1 MEKEINSRQFAAIT
15 FMAGLAVKMVML
27 PSLLVSV
34 AGRNAYV
41 YMAIY
46 MAVDLAVLGLI
57 VVAVT
62 KSKKGFYEL
71 LESVLG
77 KIGARILLLISI
89 VLIVFKSTLM
99 LGEVKVF
106 FEESM
111 YERFLWAVY
120 LVPLL
125 ALFGFAA
132 VRSPR
137 SIGRTAEIT
146 FPFIVICILGLFLL
160 SAGKPDYKNL
170 LPFMRESSKGIKDYF
185 LGIGDFS
192 VLTVFIGK
200 TESKKHSKLAIMSL
214 ATAAAFVVIS
224 FTVILSAE
232 FGNIRGLIE
241 YGHNLG
247 GQTELSGSQNF
258 GRLDLLMFAVLITS
272 IFIQLMV
279 NFYATTEF
287 TQYICNLWHPAAR
300 YSIAGILI
308 LVVYVLSV
316 FVFPTQALLY
326 DVATSLTMR
335 IIALPCQFLV
345 PLAVFVGWIV
355 QTVRS
360 RRKPYVQ
367 V

>member
-1 MEKEINSRQFAAIT
+1 MEKEINARQFAAIT

-27 PSLLVSV
+27 PSLLVAI

-41 YMAIY
+41 YMTIY

-62 KSKKGFYEL
+62 KSKKSFYEL

-77 KIGARILLLISI
+77 KIGARILLAVSI
-89 VLIVFKSTLM
+89 VLIAFKSTLM

-106 FEESM
+106 FDESM
-111 YERFLWAVY
+111 YDRFLWPVY
-120 LVPLL
+120 LIPLL

-146 FPFIVICILGLFLL
+146 FPLIVLSIIGMFLL
-160 SAGKPDYKNL
+160 SAGKVDYANL
-170 LPFMRESSKGIKDYF
+170 LPFMRESSKGITDYF
-185 LGIGDFS
+185 LGVGDFS
-192 VLTVFIGK
+192 VLTIFIGK
-200 TESKKHSKLAIMSL
+200 TENKKHGKLLIMGL
-214 ATAAAFVVIS
+214 ATAAALVVIA

-232 FGNIRGLIE
+232 FGNVRKLIE

-247 GQTELSGSQNF
+247 GQTEMSGSQNF
-258 GRLDLLMFAVLITS
+258 GRLDLLLFAVLITS

-279 NFYATTEF
+279 HFYAMTEF
-287 TQYICNLWHPAAR
+287 TQYICNLWQPVAR
-300 YSIAGILI
+300 YSIAGGLMI
-308 LVVYVLSV
+308 LVYVMCI
-316 FVFPTQALLY
+316 FIFPTQAALY

-335 IIALPCQFLV
+335 IIALPGQFLV
-345 PLAVFVGWIV
+345 PLTAFIGWIV

-360 RRKPYVQ
+360 RRTYAQ